1 MKHHPEYED
10 EAYEQARPS
19 LWARL
24 KGWVS
29 AGSEE
34 DEDDPAPAPRTDT
47 TVRYR
52 RFHAY
57 HIAIR
62 REVQSLEDAR
72 LAADGLKEGIQQI
85 LNLASAPQGV
95 RERIIDFL
103 NGVVYAIE
111 GSVEKVS
118 EHVFVYAPPQAIIDA
133 PTAIPRSRTDD

>member
-1 MKHHPEYED
+1 MKPYNDED
-10 EAYEQARPS
+10 DAYEATRPS

-24 KGWVS
+24 KDWVS
-29 AGSEE
+29 GSTDEE
-34 DEDDPAPAPRTDT
+34 EPETVPTPRTDSSI
-47 TVRYR
+47 RYR

-62 REVQSLEDAR
+62 REVHSFEDAR
-72 LAADGLKEGIQQI
+72 VAADGLKEGIQQI

-118 EHVFVYAPPQAIIDA
+118 EHVFVYAPPHAIIDA
-133 PTAIPRSRTDD
+133 PSTVPRGRADD

>member
-1 MKHHPEYED
+1 MSHYHYE
-10 EAYEQARPS
+10 EESYEPARPS

-24 KGWVS
+24 KSWVS
-29 AGSEE
+29 SNPEE
-34 DEDDPAPAPRTDT
+34 EEEPTPATRTDSS
-47 TVRYR
+47 VRYR

-62 REVQSLEDAR
+62 REVHSLEDAR
-72 LAADGLKEGIQQI
+72 LAADGLKEGVQQV
-85 LNLASAPQGV
+85 LNLASAPQGM

-133 PTAIPRSRTDD
+133 PSTTARGRTDG